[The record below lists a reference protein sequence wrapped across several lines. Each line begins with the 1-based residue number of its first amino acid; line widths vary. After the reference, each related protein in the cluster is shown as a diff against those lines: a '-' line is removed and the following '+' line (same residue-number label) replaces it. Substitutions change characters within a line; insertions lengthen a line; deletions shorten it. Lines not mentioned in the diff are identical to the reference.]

1 MSISLSTIF
10 RRELQGIMAI
20 ERRYLMK
27 TKTIQNMKGI
37 MISNLDMIGL
47 ILSPYMIIE
56 RRKKIMHKDI

>member
-1 MSISLSTIF
+1 MSTIF

-56 RRKKIMHKDI
+56 RRRKIMHKDI

>member
-1 MSISLSTIF
+1 MSTIF
-10 RRELQGIMAI
+10 RRGLQGIMAI

-47 ILSPYMIIE
+47 IINPYMIIE